1 MYIISIDG
9 ESYEVSGC
17 EAAWNAYQRG
27 CEFGQ
32 AIGLDLDA
40 GAVALVD
47 GETGEVL
54 ADSSGYTAGE

>member
-1 MYIISIDG
+1 MYIISINGSDHN
-9 ESYEVSGC
+9 VSGC
-17 EAAWNAYQRG
+17 EAAWEAYQRA

-32 AIGLDLDA
+32 AIGLDLDE